1 MESTNSRFII
11 LIVSILIAL
20 TTVVFVLFNINKE
33 KELHIPAQMPIDD
46 IQYIF
51 ASDSYNKACKSFEFK
66 HISTSL
72 RNNIIDFDEL
82 LAVLLHIKNNS
93 SCDSTTFNSP
103 AFFSTY
109 TSGGWMIFVKT
120 KEALSVPS
128 GYTCGTSNGYFYACP
143 VEFNTLLSTE
153 IENNLL
159 EIKEKNHISDIMLSH
174 DTHSDLFVV
183 EKISEEESMSWICH
197 DIYFSSHIKVFS
209 FYKNINLN
217 TRMIKDNP
225 SKFIQSFRNCGAD
238 YRFANENN
246 SSSSYL
252 SVHLSKLGDKPYTP
266 QIVIAQVEEEPK
278 EKDKKEDR
286 ERKKDKKKEEP
297 IIEEK
302 IIANN
307 FLLGPSVV
315 KSHKEEGGF
324 FTQTSDKHLHFSDLN
339 NTEKWKISIDSE
351 IIGDITEVDWY
362 KNNKIQYLFNTSTRI
377 YLVDV
382 LGNIV
387 KPFPLTLPV
396 KTQNQVAVYQTNSN
410 NFNIY
415 YNGIDGAFYYTS
427 YKNND
432 FIVEMKKEKAGSTT
446 TPYYIIYDKKTP
458 YIVAQKD
465 DKSIDIYRTSGSLY
479 LQLPADNGNN
489 IESPIYINKTNSKGT
504 FLTSNTNGEVLYFDR
519 NGTSATTQ
527 LLSEQKPA
535 TLYYEDFPEKTNN
548 FFFIYDNKFEAMTP
562 LKKVIFSE
570 NLNITPPYKTKIKR
584 FDNQLAFIIFSEKD
598 KKANVIRYF
607 KNGEHS
613 NTEYNSLTIPSID
626 TNNVFTVDNEN
637 NVVIRK

>member
-11 LIVSILIAL
+11 LIVSIIIAL
-20 TTVVFVLFNINKE
+20 TTVVFVLFNINKDN
-33 KELHIPAQMPIDD
+33 ELHIPAQMPIDD

-82 LAVLLHIKNNS
+82 LAVLLHIKDNS
-93 SCDSTTFNSP
+93 ACDSNTFNSP

-128 GYTCGTSNGYFYACP
+128 GYTCGISNGYFYACP
-143 VEFNTLLSTE
+143 VEFNNIHSAE

-159 EIKEKNHISDIMLSH
+159 AIKEKNHISDIMLSH
-174 DTHSDLFVV
+174 DSHSDLFVV
-183 EKISEEESMSWICH
+183 EKISEQESMSWICH

-238 YRFANENN
+238 YRFANKNN

-252 SVHLSKLGDKPYTP
+252 SVHLSNLGDKPYKP
-266 QIVIAQVEEEPK
+266 QIVVEKVEEESK
-278 EKDKKEDR
+278 EKDRKEER
-286 ERKKDKKKEEP
+286 ERKKDKKEEKK
-297 IIEEK
+297 IEEE
-302 IIANN
+302 IVSTNV
-307 FLLGPSVV
+307 LLYGPSVV
-315 KSHKEEGGF
+315 ESHKEEGGF
-324 FTQTSDKHLHFSDLN
+324 FTQTKDKNLHFNGFD
-339 NTEKWKISIDSE
+339 NTEKWKITIDSE
-351 IIGDITEVDWY
+351 IIGDIVEVDWY
-362 KNNKIQYLFNTSTRI
+362 KNNKIQYLFNTATRI

-410 NFNIY
+410 DFNIY
-415 YNGIDGAFYYTS
+415 YNGIDEAFYYTS

-432 FIVEMKKEKAGSTT
+432 YIVEMKKEKFGAVT
-446 TPYYIIYDKKTP
+446 TPYYIIYNKKTP
-458 YIVAQKD
+458 YIVIQKD
-465 DKSIDIYRTSGSLY
+465 DKSIDILRTSGSLH
-479 LQLPADNGNN
+479 LQLSAAAANN
-489 IESPIYINKTNSKGT
+489 IESPIYINHTNSKGS
-504 FLTSNTNGEVLYFDR
+504 FLTSNNNGEVLYFDK
-519 NGTSATTQ
+519 NGATATTK

-535 TLYYEDFPEKTNN
+535 TLYYKDFPNETYN
-548 FFFIYDNKFEAMTP
+548 FFYIYDHKFEVISPARKT
-562 LKKVIFSE
+562 IFSLD
-570 NLNITPPYKTKIKR
+570 LNITPPYKTVMKQ
-584 FDNQLAFIIFSEKD
+584 FDNQLAFVIFSDKD
-598 KKANVIRYF
+598 KKANVVRYF
-607 KNGEHS
+607 KNSDYS
-613 NTEYNSLTIPSID
+613 NKEYNSQNMPSINK
-626 TNNVFTVDNEN
+626 NNVFFVDDKGNVSGEN
-637 NVVIRK
+637 